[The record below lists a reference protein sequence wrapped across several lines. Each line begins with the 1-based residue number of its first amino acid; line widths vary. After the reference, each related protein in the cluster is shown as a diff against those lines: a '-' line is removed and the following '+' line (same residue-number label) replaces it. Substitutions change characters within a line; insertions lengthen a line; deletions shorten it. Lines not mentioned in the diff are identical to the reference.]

1 MTEATLL
8 VESQLVTSAFRR
20 IARDKLSG
28 VTITGRSGMIEAAMG
43 RHLMRSRVAVL
54 LVLVSLLGACI
65 GGRNNTEP
73 SPRSHPRIENVWLVG
88 GLGDNIA

>member
-1 MTEATLL
+1 
-8 VESQLVTSAFRR
+8 
-20 IARDKLSG
+20 
-28 VTITGRSGMIEAAMG
+28 MG